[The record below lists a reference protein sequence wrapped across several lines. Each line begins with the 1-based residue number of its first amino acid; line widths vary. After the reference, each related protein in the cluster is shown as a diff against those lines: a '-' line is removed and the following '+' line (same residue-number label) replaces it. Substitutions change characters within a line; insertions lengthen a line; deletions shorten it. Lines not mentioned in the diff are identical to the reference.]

1 MDVTM
6 SYVIEPKK
14 IIRWQIWF
22 RKIND
27 KIVSKSISEKKHLP
41 IKKYL
46 SISLCYSFGSSFLR
60 KRKISTW
67 KNQNLSSIF
76 FFFIILKSIMHSVKF
91 LACFSKTRLKSH
103 SINLIYD
110 ITHILGIYFSWNG
123 KLTLE
128 KNFLNHIV
136 KIQNILKSWKLRD
149 AGRVILF
156 KSMRLLLTKIQMEFI
171 SKGKNPK
178 IKSSALF
185 ND

>member
-1 MDVTM
+1 MN
-6 SYVIEPKK
+6 
-14 IIRWQIWF
+14 F
-22 RKIND
+22 
-27 KIVSKSISEKKHLP
+27 
-41 IKKYL
+41 
-46 SISLCYSFGSSFLR
+46 SFS
-60 KRKISTW
+60 
-67 KNQNLSSIF
+67 
-76 FFFIILKSIMHSVKF
+76 FFIVLKSIMHSVKF

-178 IKSSALF
+178 IKSSTLF
-185 ND
+185 NDYENGGLKEIYILLMNLIKTITLGKLYWKILSVLQPSY

>member
-1 MDVTM
+1 
-6 SYVIEPKK
+6 
-14 IIRWQIWF
+14 
-22 RKIND
+22 
-27 KIVSKSISEKKHLP
+27 
-41 IKKYL
+41 
-46 SISLCYSFGSSFLR
+46 
-60 KRKISTW
+60 
-67 KNQNLSSIF
+67 
-76 FFFIILKSIMHSVKF
+76 MHSVKF
-91 LACFSKTRLKSH
+91 VALFFKNEIKITLCGMAD
-103 SINLIYD
+103 INLIYD

-178 IKSSALF
+178 IKSSTLF
-185 ND
+185 NDYENGGLKEIYILLMNLIKTITLGKLYWKILSVLQPSY